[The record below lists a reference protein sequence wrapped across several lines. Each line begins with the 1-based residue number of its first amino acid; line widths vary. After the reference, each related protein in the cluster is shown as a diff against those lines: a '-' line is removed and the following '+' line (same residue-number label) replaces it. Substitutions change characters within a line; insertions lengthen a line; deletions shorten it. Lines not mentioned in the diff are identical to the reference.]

1 MHQKDLGLRLKLLR
15 LDHKFTQLELAG
27 MLSIS
32 RSAYISYE
40 TGRTAPSIETLIS
53 LSTIYDV
60 NLLEEL
66 NIPSQ
71 IRFNDYKRVISNLDR
86 HELFSFLEAY
96 SELSQESREKVIT
109 LIKLLPKGGD
119 N

>member
-1 MHQKDLGLRLKLLR
+1 MHQKDFGLRLKLLR
-15 LDHKFTQLELAG
+15 LERKFTQLELAN

-32 RSAYISYE
+32 RSAYINYE
-40 TGRTAPSIETLIS
+40 TGRTVPSIETLIS

-66 NIPSQ
+66 NIPTQ
-71 IRFNDYKRVISNLDR
+71 IRLNDYKRVMSKLDR
-86 HELFSFLEAY
+86 HELFSFLDAY
-96 SELSQESREKVIT
+96 SELSQKSREKVIT